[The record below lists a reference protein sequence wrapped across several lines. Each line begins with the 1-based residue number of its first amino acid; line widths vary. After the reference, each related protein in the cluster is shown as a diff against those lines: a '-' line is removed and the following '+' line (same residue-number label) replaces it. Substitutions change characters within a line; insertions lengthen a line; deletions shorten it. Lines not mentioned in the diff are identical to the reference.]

1 MKKSKY
7 DGIVI
12 LGPTASGKT
21 NLAVSLA
28 NVINGEIISAD
39 SRQVY
44 KNLDIGTGK
53 DLAEYEQFESPIK
66 HHIIN
71 IISPK
76 EQFYLKDYIPLV
88 YSTFDNILEQNCV
101 PIVCGGTGQYLDVFH
116 KTMNDVFIPENLT
129 LRDELKNK
137 ELIDLITILDAQQN
151 QIKKLIDISTKKRI
165 IRGIE
170 KCLYLDNHEFITNYT
185 FNHNLI
191 YFGLNPTIS
200 VRRSRIDKRLKQRLD
215 FGLIEEVELLIA
227 SKEISVERLE
237 KLGLE
242 YLFVAQYLQN
252 KLTKIELYEKLR
264 VAIHRYAKRQ
274 MTWFRKM
281 EKEGVQIHWLPEN
294 STVEEQIQVISKLYL
309 EDV

>member
-1 MKKSKY
+1 MEKSNY
-7 DGIVI
+7 EGIVI

-21 NLAVSLA
+21 NLAVNLA
-28 NVINGEIISAD
+28 NRINGQIISAD

-44 KNLDIGTGK
+44 KFLDIGTGK
-53 DLAEYEQFESPIK
+53 DLAEYDQFESPVMR
-66 HHIIN
+66 HMIN

-76 EQFYLKDYIPLV
+76 EQFYLKDFIPLV
-88 YSTFDNILEQNCV
+88 YNTFDAVIKQNAV
-101 PIVCGGTGQYLDVFH
+101 PIICGGTGQYLDVFH
-116 KTMNDVFIPENLT
+116 KTMNDVFIPENLA

-137 ELIDLITILDAQQN
+137 ELEELISVLDAQQN
-151 QIKKLIDISTKKRI
+151 QIKNVIDRSTKKRI

-170 KCLYLDNHEFITNYT
+170 KCIYIDNNEFNTNYT

-191 YFGLNPTIS
+191 YFGLNPTIN

-242 YLFVAQYLQN
+242 YLFVAQYLQ
-252 KLTKIELYEKLR
+252 KQITKIELYEKLR

-294 STVEEQIQVISKLYL
+294 STIEEQIQVVSKYYL
-309 EDV
+309 EGA

>member
-1 MKKSKY
+1 MGKSKY
-7 DGIVI
+7 EGIVI

-21 NLAVSLA
+21 NLAVNLA
-28 NVINGEIISAD
+28 NRINGEIISAD

-44 KNLDIGTGK
+44 KFLDIGTGK
-53 DLAEYEQFESPIK
+53 DLAEYNQFETQVI
-66 HHIIN
+66 HHMIN

-76 EQFYLKDYIPLV
+76 EQFYLKDFIPLV
-88 YSTFDNILEQNCV
+88 YNTFDVILKQNLV
-101 PIVCGGTGQYLDVFH
+101 PIICGGTGQYLDVFH
-116 KTMNDVFIPENLT
+116 KTMNDVFIPENVA

-137 ELIDLITILDAQQN
+137 ELEELISVLDAQQN
-151 QIKKLIDISTKKRI
+151 QIKNIIDRSTKKRI

-170 KCLYLDNHEFITNYT
+170 KCMYLDNNEFKTNYT
-185 FNHNLI
+185 FNYNLI
-191 YFGLNPTIS
+191 YFGLNPSINL
-200 VRRSRIDKRLKQRLD
+200 RRSRIDKRLKQRLD
-215 FGLIEEVELLIA
+215 FGLIEEVELLLA
-227 SKEISVERLE
+227 SKEITVERLE

-252 KLTKIELYEKLR
+252 KLTKVELYEKLR

-294 STVEEQIQVISKLYL
+294 STVEEQIQVVLNAYSGGA
-309 EDV
+309 

>member
-1 MKKSKY
+1 MEKSNY
-7 DGIVI
+7 EGIVI

-21 NLAVSLA
+21 NLAVNLA
-28 NVINGEIISAD
+28 NRINGQIISAD

-44 KNLDIGTGK
+44 KFLDIGTGK
-53 DLAEYEQFESPIK
+53 DLAEYDQFESPVM
-66 HHIIN
+66 HHMIN

-76 EQFYLKDYIPLV
+76 EQFYLKDFIPLV
-88 YSTFDNILEQNCV
+88 YNTFDAIIKEDSV
-101 PIVCGGTGQYLDVFH
+101 PIICGGTGQYLDVFH
-116 KTMNDVFIPENLT
+116 KTMNDVFIPENLA

-137 ELIDLITILDAQQN
+137 ELEELISVLDAQQN
-151 QIKKLIDISTKKRI
+151 QIKNVIDRSTKKRI

-170 KCLYLDNHEFITNYT
+170 KCIYLDNNEFKTNYT

-191 YFGLNPTIS
+191 YFGLNPTIN

-242 YLFVAQYLQN
+242 YLFVAQYLQ
-252 KLTKIELYEKLR
+252 KQITKIELYEKLR

-294 STVEEQIQVISKLYL
+294 SAVDEQIQVISKYYL
-309 EDV
+309 EGA